1 VTRHKLLS
9 GETVSL
15 SDLTRRE
22 QAFLRNLQQMIK
34 DGASYFDIERAAIG
48 PGSPALEGRNRVDR
62 RIVTAPLYRLARDI
76 ATRAGIAEG
85 LILAPEH
92 APRRAELANDGT
104 MISVT
109 QAANHL
115 GISRAAV
122 HKAINEK
129 RLLGRHV
136 GNLVIVDR
144 GDCMRYA
151 AERQSSTSTH
161 GKRTLSER
169 SRSEEGFPRPAIA
182 AKGR

>member
-1 VTRHKLLS
+1 VTKHKLLS

-22 QAFLRNLQQMIK
+22 HAFLRNLQEMIK
-34 DGASYFDIERAAIG
+34 DGAGYFDIERAAIG
-48 PGSPALEGRNRVDR
+48 PGSPALEGRNRVDH
-62 RIVTAPLYRLARDI
+62 RIVTAPLYKVARDI

-92 APRRAELANDGT
+92 EARRAELATDGA

-109 QAANHL
+109 QAANYL

-151 AERQSSTSTH
+151 AERQSSTGTQ
-161 GKRTLSER
+161 GKHTSSER
-169 SRSEEGFPRPAIA
+169 ATSEESFPRPAMA